1 MKIKISW
8 RTLLCAAAMMIAAA
22 PAIAQDGK
30 KFEVTPSADLVS
42 SYVWRGV
49 YTAGASF
56 QPGVTLSYAGLSLG
70 AWGSTDFLDGGTN
83 EFDIALGYSF
93 GNVSL
98 GVTDYWWR
106 GRDAFYTDKGSHL
119 YEATIGYGIGNLSLQ
134 WNTFF
139 AGDDDKEVLERDAN
153 ENPLKYGDNQFS
165 TYVEASYAF
174 DVQGVTLTPT
184 VGISPWTGIYHGADK
199 TGFGFSQLSLTA
211 SKSLKIT
218 DSFSLPVFAQAIY
231 SPTTEKAFMVFGI
244 NF

>member
-1 MKIKISW
+1 
-8 RTLLCAAAMMIAAA
+8 MMIAAA

-70 AWGSTDFLDGGTN
+70 AWGSTDFLDGGSN
-83 EFDIALGYSF
+83 EFDLALGYSF

-98 GVTDYWWR
+98 GVTDYWWS
-106 GRDAFYTDKGSHL
+106 GRDALYTDKGSHL
-119 YEATIGYGIGNLSLQ
+119 YEATVGYGIGNLSLQ

-139 AGDDDKEVLERDAN
+139 AGDQDKK
-153 ENPLKYGDNQFS
+153 ENGDNQFS
-165 TYVEASYAF
+165 TYVEASYGF

-184 VGISPWTGIYHGADK
+184 VGISPWTGIYHGADN